1 VFTDIQK
8 VRTMT
13 EPVNEQYE
21 QDLAQFAAW
30 RQEEAD
36 KKKLKDATLKKLGL
50 TADEVSALLS

>member
-1 VFTDIQK
+1 
-8 VRTMT
+8 MT